1 MTTFNPKVELFR
13 KAHWN
18 ASWKHAG
25 GDKRDYRVIFAEM
38 LRLAWL
44 QAKRAIE
51 AKRSIIVREAMRDEQ
66 NIGFPI
72 RSFPGE
78 RVLFGGSRYLIAIGA

>member
-1 MTTFNPKVELFR
+1 MTTFTPKAELFR

-18 ASWKHAG
+18 ASWKRAG
-25 GDKRDYRVIFAEM
+25 GDKRSYRVIFAEM
-38 LRLAWL
+38 RRLALL
-44 QAKRAIE
+44 QAKRVIE
-51 AKRSIIVREAMRDEQ
+51 AKSSFIVREAMRDEQ

-78 RVLFGGSRYLIAIGA
+78 RVLFGGSRYLNAIGA